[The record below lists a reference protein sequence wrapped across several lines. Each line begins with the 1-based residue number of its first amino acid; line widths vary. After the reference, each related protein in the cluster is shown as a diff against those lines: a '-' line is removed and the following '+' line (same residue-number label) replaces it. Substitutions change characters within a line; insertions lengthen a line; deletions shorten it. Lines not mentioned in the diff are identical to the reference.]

1 MNHNQDYAFNSLKI
15 ISNSDSYDNNSGSLT
30 INGGIGCK
38 KTIHCNSICSDNAYF
53 KSINITD
60 NFNIEILNLNN
71 LISDNIQSDTINF
84 VKIIPSDSN
93 STIGDDD
100 NKVDIISNNINVQ
113 NLISTQHS
121 SDLIT
126 SNIIKFNS
134 ILPIDDTSLIGNCD
148 NKVTIYSKKIIT
160 DYIFSKQTEFNSV
173 SINNDLA
180 ISKNYNNQFMI
191 NTNTQES
198 ITTLNFD
205 ILNLNNTFNNLKIND
220 DGIIIDG
227 ITVVNYQTI
236 NLNELNTD
244 YILPNKSII
253 IITHFKNCSFT
264 ISNYKINNDTSSM
277 FLNGSTIK
285 IINLTTSPVQI
296 NNTIISQNYFTQFI
310 FYNENWIPLKTI
322 PNNTIIPN
330 NYCCNNDDDEFCIN

>member
-71 LISDNIQSDTINF
+71 LISNNIQSDTINF
-84 VKIIPSDSN
+84 IKILPTDSN

-100 NKVDIISNNINVQ
+100 NKVDIVSNNINVQ
-113 NLISTQHS
+113 NLISNQHT
-121 SDLIT
+121 SDLFT
-126 SNIIKFNS
+126 SDIIKFNS
-134 ILPIDDTSLIGNCD
+134 ILPIDDTSLIGNCN

-160 DYIFSKQTEFNSV
+160 DYIYSKQTEFNSL
-173 SINNDLA
+173 SINNDLTL
-180 ISKNYNNQFMI
+180 SKNYNNQFMI
-191 NTNTQES
+191 NTNTQEN

-205 ILNLNNTFNNLKIND
+205 ILNLNNTFNNFKIND

-227 ITVVNYQTI
+227 ITILNYQTI
-236 NLNELNTD
+236 DLNQLINE
-244 YILPNKSII
+244 YILPNKSTI
-253 IITHFKNCSFT
+253 IITHFKNCNFNL
-264 ISNYKINNDTSSM
+264 SNYKIHNDSSSM
-277 FLNGSTIK
+277 FLNGSIIK
-285 IINLTTSPVQI
+285 LINFTTSPVQI
-296 NNTIISQNYFTQFI
+296 NNTIIHQNDSLQFI
-310 FYNENWIPLKTI
+310 FYNLKWNALK
-322 PNNTIIPN
+322 PVQNNTIIPN
-330 NYCCNNDDDEFCIN
+330 NYCCDDDDEFSIN

>member
-30 INGGIGCK
+30 VNGGIGCK

-60 NFNIEILNLNN
+60 NFNIDILNLNN
-71 LISDNIQSDTINF
+71 LISNNIQSDTINF
-84 VKIIPSDSN
+84 IKIIPTDSN

-100 NKVDIISNNINVQ
+100 NKVDIVSNNINVQ
-113 NLISTQHS
+113 NLISYQHS
-121 SDLIT
+121 SDSIL

-160 DYIFSKQTEFNSV
+160 DYIFSKQTEFNSI

-198 ITTLNFD
+198 IITLNFD
-205 ILNLNNTFNNLKIND
+205 ILNLNNTFNNLKVND
-220 DGIIIDG
+220 DGIILDG
-227 ITVVNYQTI
+227 ITVLKYQTI
-236 NLNELNTD
+236 NLNELTNE
-244 YILPNKSII
+244 YIFPNKSII
-253 IITHFKNCSFT
+253 IITDSKNCKFS
-264 ISNYKINNDTSSM
+264 ISNYKINNDESSM
-277 FLNGSTIK
+277 FLNGSIIK
-285 IINLTTSPVQI
+285 IINFTTSPVYI
-296 NNTIISQNYFTQFI
+296 NNIIIQQNNFVEFI
-310 FYNENWIPLKTI
+310 FYNQNWIPLKSI
-322 PNNTIIPN
+322 QNNNVIPN
-330 NYCCNNDDDEFCIN
+330 NYCCDDDEFSIN

>member
-15 ISNSDSYDNNSGSLT
+15 ISNSDSYDNNSGSLI

-71 LISDNIQSDTINF
+71 LISNNIQSDTINF
-84 VKIIPSDSN
+84 IKIIPSDSN

-100 NKVDIISNNINVQ
+100 NKVDMIANNINVQ
-113 NLISTQHS
+113 NLISNQHS

-134 ILPIDDTSLIGNCD
+134 ILPIDDTSIIGNCD

-160 DYIFSKQTEFNSV
+160 DYIYSKQTEFSSL

-180 ISKNYNNQFMI
+180 ISKNYNNQYMI
-191 NTNTQES
+191 NTNTQEN

-205 ILNLNNTFNNLKIND
+205 ILNLNNTFNNFKIND
-220 DGIIIDG
+220 DGIILDG
-227 ITVVNYQTI
+227 ITVLNYQTI
-236 NLNELNTD
+236 NLNELITN

-253 IITHFKNCSFT
+253 IITDVKNCNFT
-264 ISNYKINNDTSSM
+264 LSNYKINNDTSSM

-285 IINLTTSPVQI
+285 IINFSISPVQI
-296 NNTIISQNYFTQFI
+296 NHNIIQQNDFLQFI
-310 FYNENWIPLKTI
+310 FYNENWIPLKPI
-322 PNNTIIPN
+322 QNNTVIPN
-330 NYCCNNDDDEFCIN
+330 NYCCDDDDEFSIN